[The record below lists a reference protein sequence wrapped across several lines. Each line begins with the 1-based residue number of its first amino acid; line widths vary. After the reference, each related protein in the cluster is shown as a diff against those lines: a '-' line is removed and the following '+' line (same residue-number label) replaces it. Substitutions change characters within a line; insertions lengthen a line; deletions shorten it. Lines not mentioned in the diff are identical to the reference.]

1 MTKNT
6 TLGTQAVQFFDLVY
20 FLIRI
25 LQKMLKNEQVNN
37 TKTQEVFDERNEK

>member
-25 LQKMLKNEQVNN
+25 FKKMLKNKQVNN
-37 TKTQEVFDERNEK
+37 TKTQEVFNERS